1 MRPRERVLTSLE
13 HKEPDQVPRFEVWI
27 NDDMVAELGYRDLQS
42 AHVGLGL
49 DCVMIPTRIPARSN
63 YWRNG
68 RDEWGQIWKNGV
80 YVNGVVDRP
89 ADI

>member
-1 MRPRERVLTSLE
+1 MKPRERVLTSLE
-13 HKEPDQVPRFEVWI
+13 HEEPDRVPRFEVWI

-49 DCVMIPTRIPARSN
+49 DSVMIPTRIPAQSN

-68 RDEWGQIWKNGV
+68 LDEWGQIFFHNPCSAV
-80 YVNGVVDRP
+80 
-89 ADI
+89 